1 MNMES
6 TKNVIEIVKKP
17 SNQFEYEE
25 HYYFTEVVVVEGKTS
40 IRSTG
45 DIWNATRFNN
55 MTPKDAEAWCNF
67 IKANLGKH
75 YEINIKTISLA
86 YNL

>member
-1 MNMES
+1 MEMES
-6 TKNVIEIVKKP
+6 KKNVIEIVKKP

-25 HYYFTEVVVVEGKTS
+25 HYYFTGVNLEGKTS

-45 DIWNATRFNN
+45 DIWKATRFND
-55 MTPKDAEAWCNF
+55 MKSKDAEMWCNF
-67 IKANLGKH
+67 IKAYFGKH
-75 YEINIKTISLA
+75 YEINIKTISLT